1 MNGSLVNAID
11 MRYISGMETTYQIR
25 KALQFT
31 SEQWE
36 RVRAFRF
43 DQKIDTEAE
52 AVRRLIDLGLEA
64 AKKQVTSSSP
74 I

>member
-11 MRYISGMETTYQIR
+11 MCYISGMETTYQIR